1 MQTSIENFYKIL
13 QVDPSA
19 EPEVITAAYH
29 RLARKYHPDTN
40 TSPDAKLKMQAINEA
55 YDTLSN
61 PAKRADYDRNVRSD
75 GTRTAQTN
83 VGSSGGYALNA
94 RYRYEYFLKIREKE
108 EMARQQSR
116 DPNLRSGQGG
126 NGGNG
131 GNKAYGHNPYSNNGN
146 NNSSSTAQ
154 GTRIW
159 NSSSTGNAG
168 AASNNYGSSHQQQQQ
183 TRNEST
189 WRRPPDVD
197 ASMRRWEDALDRQRK
212 VQEQQRK
219 TEEEA
224 RVRRNKG
231 YASVGIF
238 VVLAAIIIGLVW
250 AMGGSVGPLTVLIAV
265 GIAVG
270 ITVPTTFLL
279 SNALN
284 KK

>member
-1 MQTSIENFYKIL
+1 MQTSIDNFYKIL

-61 PAKRADYDRNVRSD
+61 PAKRADYDRNIRSD
-75 GTRTAQTN
+75 GPRTAQTN
-83 VGSSGGYALNA
+83 SGNSGSYALNA

-108 EMARQQSR
+108 EMARQQNR

-131 GNKAYGHNPYSNNGN
+131 GNSGYGNNPYN

-154 GTRIW
+154 GTRTW
-159 NSSSTGNAG
+159 NSSSTGSANNA
-168 AASNNYGSSHQQQQQ
+168 ANSYGTPQQQQQ
-183 TRNEST
+183 QPRSEST

-238 VVLAAIIIGLVW
+238 VVLAAVIIGLVW

>member
-1 MQTSIENFYKIL
+1 MQTSIENFYKTL

-40 TSPDAKLKMQAINEA
+40 TSPDAKLKMQLINEA

-61 PAKRADYDRNVRSD
+61 PAKRTDYDRNLRSD
-75 GTRTAQTN
+75 GTRSAQAN
-83 VGSSGGYALNA
+83 SGAAGSYALNA

-116 DPNLRSGQGG
+116 DPNLRSGQG
-126 NGGNG
+126 NYGGYNA
-131 GNKAYGHNPYSNNGN
+131 NNHNNG
-146 NNSSSTAQ
+146 NSSSTAQ
-154 GTRIW
+154 GTRTW
-159 NSSSTGNAG
+159 NSSSSAGNYSAP
-168 AASNNYGSSHQQQQQ
+168 QQP
-183 TRNEST
+183 RAEST

-212 VQEQQRK
+212 VQEQQRRA
-219 TEEEA
+219 EEEA

-231 YASVGIF
+231 YAAVGIF
-238 VVLAAIIIGLVW
+238 VVLAAVIIGLVW

-279 SNALN
+279 NNALN

>member
-61 PAKRADYDRNVRSD
+61 PAKRTDYDRNMRSD
-75 GTRTAQTN
+75 GSRSAQTN
-83 VGSSGGYALNA
+83 TGAAGSYALNA

-108 EMARQQSR
+108 EMARQQGR
-116 DPNLRSGQGG
+116 DPNLRSGQG
-126 NGGNG
+126 NHGGYN
-131 GNKAYGHNPYSNNGN
+131 AHGHSNN
-146 NNSSSTAQ
+146 STTTSSTAQ
-154 GTRIW
+154 GTRTW
-159 NSSSTGNAG
+159 NSSSSAG
-168 AASNNYGSSHQQQQQ
+168 AYSAPQQPPPRSEGS
-183 TRNEST
+183 

-219 TEEEA
+219 AEEEA
-224 RVRRNKG
+224 RLRRNKG

-279 SNALN
+279 NNALN

>member
-1 MQTSIENFYKIL
+1 MQTAIENFYKTL

-19 EPEVITAAYH
+19 DPEVVTAAYH

-40 TSPDAKLKMQAINEA
+40 NSPDAKLKMQAINEA

-61 PAKRADYDRNVRSD
+61 PAKRTEYDRNFRSD
-75 GTRTAQTN
+75 GPRNAQAN
-83 VGSSGGYALNA
+83 NGGAGSYALNA

-108 EMARQQSR
+108 EMARQHQSR
-116 DPNLRSGQGG
+116 DPNLRNGQGE
-126 NGGNG
+126 
-131 GNKAYGHNPYSNNGN
+131 HSRNPYSNMPSNG
-146 NNSSSTAQ
+146 NSSSTAQ
-154 GTRIW
+154 GTRTW
-159 NSSSTGNAG
+159 NSSST
-168 AASNNYGSSHQQQQQ
+168 SGSYSSAHSS
-183 TRNEST
+183 TPAEGT

-219 TEEEA
+219 EEEEA
-224 RVRRNKG
+224 RARRAKG
-231 YASVGIF
+231 YAAVGIF
-238 VVLAAIIIGLVW
+238 IALAAIIIGLVW
-250 AMGGSVGPLTVLIAV
+250 AIGGSVGPLTVLIAV

-279 SNALN
+279 NNALN